1 MIMAAHGNSCGFLL
15 FRLTAIAPCPSIFL
29 TRSMPLHPQ
38 SRHLYAF
45 LSKCFMMRSLRFLVR
60 LRFTRV
66 ELQRGHTV
74 FVLSSHEA

>member
-1 MIMAAHGNSCGFLL
+1 
-15 FRLTAIAPCPSIFL
+15 L